1 MKYLTNAFAGHNQ
14 WWRYLV
20 LFLASFL
27 GGQII
32 GGIPLAVVMGL
43 KIAQSGGEIQP
54 NPENMADLSVYG
66 IDANLG
72 LFLMILPFIA
82 SLFILL
88 LLYKPLHNVNYK
100 ALFSGSGSIRW
111 KRFFMSAAIWGA
123 LSATYLISD
132 YFLHPNNFAF
142 NFNAVSFV
150 ILILVSFTLIPFQ
163 ASFEE
168 VLFRGYLAQGVGVW
182 TKNRILVILVPSIL
196 FGLMHSFNPEVAK
209 YGFWIVMPQYILFGL
224 VFGLITVLDDGI
236 ELAMGA
242 HTANNIF
249 LSVFLTSKA
258 SALQTPAL
266 LMQENINPKT
276 DLISLVLISSVFIL
290 ILHAIYKWKFGIL
303 TQKIEPI
310 VSETY
315 VDNVL

>member
-1 MKYLTNAFAGHNQ
+1 MKYLSNAFTGHNH

-32 GGIPLAVVMGL
+32 GGIPLALVMGL
-43 KIAQSGGEIQP
+43 KIAQSGGSIQP
-54 NPENMADLSVYG
+54 NPDNMADLSVYG
-66 IDANLG
+66 IDANFG

-88 LLYKPLHNVNYK
+88 LLYKPLHNRNYK
-100 ALFSGSGSIRW
+100 ALFTGSGSIRW
-111 KRFFMSAAIWGA
+111 SRFFMSAAIWTT
-123 LSATYLISD
+123 LSAIYLVSD
-132 YFLHPNNFAF
+132 YLLHPNNFTY
-142 NFNAVSFV
+142 NFNAVSFI
-150 ILILVSFTLIPFQ
+150 ILIFVSFTLIPFQ
-163 ASFEE
+163 ASYEE

-182 TKNRILVILVPSIL
+182 TKNRLLVILIPSIL
-196 FGLMHSFNPEVAK
+196 FGLMHSLNPEVSE
-209 YGFWIVMPQYILFGL
+209 YGFWLVMPQYILFGL
-224 VFGLITVLDDGI
+224 VFGLVTVLDDGI

-266 LMQENINPKT
+266 LVQENINPKT
-276 DLISLVLISSVFIL
+276 DLIGLILISAVFIF
-290 ILHAIYKWKFGIL
+290 ILHVIYKLKFGIL
-303 TQKIEPI
+303 TKKIEAPAMNI
-310 VSETY
+310 ISE
-315 VDNVL
+315 